1 MWQPHARKGI
11 VDTIEAV
18 ETMEEQ
24 IRGRENNI
32 LKRKQSEVSQTIP
45 SPLFALLQ
53 ALHVRFVVI
62 LNDLLDSRHLLPR
75 YAGRQILL
83 RDHR

>member
-1 MWQPHARKGI
+1 VWQPHARKGI
-11 VDTIEAV
+11 VNTIEAV
-18 ETMEEQ
+18 ETIEEQ

-32 LKRKQSEVSQTIP
+32 LKRKQSEVSETIP

-62 LNDLLDSRHLLPR
+62 LNDLLDSRNLLTR